1 MKKVII
7 TEEEKSRILNMHKS
21 ISANHY
27 LMEQGSLGAFSGG
40 TFSGGTPMDKEI
52 IALEE
57 LKTQLEK
64 TKKELEFKKQ
74 VVGGTTIDRIRNY
87 FRIRKIRKE
96 NQTLEIELK
105 QLERDIKDLE
115 SGKVLTSSQK
125 EAIVGT
131 IGGIITGIGVIVA
144 QMKKNIGGKIAS
156 VIQNSIDPRTHKG

>member
-1 MKKVII
+1 MKKFII

-96 NQTLEIELK
+96 NQTLEIETYEGNKFSVSHVSTYNLQLLFYNSYNSNDLLNEFK
-105 QLERDIKDLE
+105 QSWVISHKL
-115 SGKVLTSSQK
+115 
-125 EAIVGT
+125 
-131 IGGIITGIGVIVA
+131 IIL
-144 QMKKNIGGKIAS
+144 
-156 VIQNSIDPRTHKG
+156 